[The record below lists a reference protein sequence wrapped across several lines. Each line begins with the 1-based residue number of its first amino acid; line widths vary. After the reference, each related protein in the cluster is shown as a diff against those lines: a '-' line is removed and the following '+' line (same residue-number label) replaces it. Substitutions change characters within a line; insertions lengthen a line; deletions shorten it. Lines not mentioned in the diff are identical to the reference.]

1 MCSLV
6 EGGFAACWSGW
17 WQLDVRFCS
26 AGDIPTIHKTSPLDL
41 NATDPQGMTAFHHAV
56 FSLDFGSFDNGD
68 IIKVLMAANG
78 DPNKPD
84 MRGEL
89 PKDSALMRGAT
100 RIYNALQPNV
110 SNHSWQVGGKG
121 QGLSPTKIGC
131 KVSPD
136 FLDVETLNVQT
147 GSGRV
152 VKTRS
157 AIIADSHAVIP
168 LALVF
173 IHHFNWHRLVFSIST
188 FLHHTLL
195 CSFRAVRLWP

>member
-1 MCSLV
+1 M
-6 EGGFAACWSGW
+6 
-17 WQLDVRFCS
+17 RFCS
-26 AGDIPTIHKTSPLDL
+26 AGNIPTIHKTSPLDL

-110 SNHSWQVGGKG
+110 SSPAWRVGGGGRG

-131 KVSPD
+131 KVSLR
-136 FLDVETLNVQT
+136 FLGCRRL
-147 GSGRV
+147 
-152 VKTRS
+152 
-157 AIIADSHAVIP
+157 HAP
-168 LALVF
+168 
-173 IHHFNWHRLVFSIST
+173 NP
-188 FLHHTLL
+188 L
-195 CSFRAVRLWP
+195 CSDRKWEGGQNMICHYCRFPRSDSTSSCFYPPFQLA